1 MDAMNQF
8 SSPVLPFVVAV
19 GLLLAGCDSTGSS
32 PENGTLQ
39 LTMSGSS
46 TSKALQSSS
55 KRPDNPTAADVDTA
69 LVSIEKISIVPSEDS
84 SQSGDADVGVTAL
97 TDSNFTV
104 DLKDLQSGIDAVLP
118 TIDIPTGS
126 YSQLRLVTADEAKV
140 SFTDTNG
147 TEDVMIASG
156 QESGLKV
163 NFPDSEFT
171 VENADDNV
179 ELIVNWDVEEAL
191 KGAPQGN
198 YVITPAI
205 NDVTVTVTSAGN

>member
-1 MDAMNQF
+1 VLFYFPQF
-8 SSPVLPFVVAV
+8 
-19 GLLLAGCDSTGSS
+19 AGGS
-32 PENGTLQ
+32 
-39 LTMSGSS
+39 
-46 TSKALQSSS
+46 
-55 KRPDNPTAADVDTA
+55 
-69 LVSIEKISIVPSEDS
+69 
-84 SQSGDADVGVTAL
+84 
-97 TDSNFTV
+97 F
-104 DLKDLQSGIDAVLP
+104 DAVLP

-156 QESGLKV
+156 QETGLKV

-171 VENADDNV
+171 IENADDNV